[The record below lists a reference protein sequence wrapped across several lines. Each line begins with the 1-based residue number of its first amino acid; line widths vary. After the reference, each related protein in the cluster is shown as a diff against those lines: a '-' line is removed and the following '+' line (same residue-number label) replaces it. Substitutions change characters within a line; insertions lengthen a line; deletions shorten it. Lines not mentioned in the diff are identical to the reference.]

1 VGEDQMA
8 HLEMTRNIAKRFN
21 HRYGDTLRMPAPFR
35 KTGIRVPG
43 LDGKGK
49 MSKSDGNGFSITASS
64 EDVWKAL
71 QPAFTDPARKRR
83 TDPGN
88 PEICPIGQI
97 HRMVSPDED
106 VKTIEQGCRTA
117 GIGCVDCKRVLHGNL
132 DVMLDPIRERN
143 SGITEAVIDEALA
156 NGAERVRARIRKTTD
171 MVKERMGL

>member
-1 VGEDQMA
+1 M
-8 HLEMTRNIAKRFN
+8 
-21 HRYGDTLRMPAPFR
+21 
-35 KTGIRVPG
+35 PG

-64 EDVWKAL
+64 EEVWKAL

-97 HRMVSPDED
+97 HRLVSPDED
-106 VKTIEQGCRTA
+106 VKTIEHGCRTA
-117 GIGCVDCKRVLHGNL
+117 GIGCVDCKRVLHKNL
-132 DVMLDPIRERN
+132 DVLLGPIRERN
-143 SGITEAVIDEALA
+143 SGITEANIDEALA
-156 NGAERVRARIRKTTD
+156 SGAERVRARVGKTTA